1 MPKFYGAAR
10 WSPKLT
16 LLQML
21 CMQCSHYAAQGLFL
35 CVCHG
40 KHVTLDHFFAYHTQ
54 TIVNDD
60 GLKNCFAIVAASL
73 VSYELIATLDLFTH
87 LPLGILVPSASLS
100 SLSAPKSVW
109 TLVLRCIFLTF
120 WRSASIRTWDW
131 WLIHFVAA
139 TVTIL
144 LGEYLSSRRELEEIP
159 IVDLFTKRPSRKK

>member
-73 VSYELIATLDLFTH
+73 VSAVCLTLFVERSKKCLDF
-87 LPLGILVPSASLS
+87 GV
-100 SLSAPKSVW
+100 
-109 TLVLRCIFLTF
+109 TLYFLDF
-120 WRSASIRTWDW
+120 LAQCFYSKFPRTWDW